1 MRVGDASLWVERWSG
16 GTRLRVRGVRED
28 DAAWREDQQEVVL
41 SIDEVAALRECLE
54 TGRDVAR
61 VVEAWGRR
69 YRTTWSLDPPS
80 EFPGGRGLPVA
91 LPDERGADD
100 PADRRRAAARGA
112 GRTPRAL
119 AAGLTS
125 TGAYGSRTKSSE
137 MTRIIATWLPQ
148 ARSATRHRRKN
159 ACPGTQVATQ
169 KPTLTN
175 TASHSASAIV

>member
-1 MRVGDASLWVERWSG
+1 MRDGAPPWCTAPTLAQSEEVRVGDASLWVERWSG

-80 EFPGGRGLPVA
+80 ELWEV
-91 LPDERGADD
+91 GAYLWRY
-100 PADRRRAAARGA
+100 PMSEARMTLRIAAAPLRAALAGPLAR
-112 GRTPRAL
+112 
-119 AAGLTS
+119 
-125 TGAYGSRTKSSE
+125 
-137 MTRIIATWLPQ
+137 WLQ
-148 ARSATRHRRKN
+148 
-159 ACPGTQVATQ
+159 G
-169 KPTLTN
+169 
-175 TASHSASAIV
+175 